1 MDNLELLFDEFI
13 DEAYDG
19 IKCNDSILKFHTLD
33 KQALVGTFSDVPILI
48 INNKK
53 ELINKLK
60 TYLTI
65 VLSREKLKDDRY
77 NIKKCLASLWLNACY
92 EDFSHPYAFIDN
104 RINFYIND
112 DFLNDDITTGEYTL
126 KKMEQSL
133 TKETPYVFKV
143 NREKKYFPSISYGIS
158 NDICYIYNITSSNIE
173 EDKISMSL
181 FLKELYN
188 YGIGKIKVVSCLP
201 MRKISDDILN
211 IFDELACSY
220 ENINVSSH
228 PFEMDEYLNI
238 YVSDFE
244 KDRGVI

>member
-19 IKCNDSILKFHTLD
+19 IKCNGHLLKFHTLD
-33 KQALVGTFSDVPILI
+33 KQALLGHFSDVPILI

-53 ELINKLK
+53 ELINKLR

-65 VLSREKLKDDRY
+65 VLNREHLKDDKY
-77 NIKKCLASLWLNACY
+77 NIKKCLSSLWINACY

-112 DFLNDDITTGEYTL
+112 DFLNDGVVDGDFTL
-126 KKMEQSL
+126 KRIEQSIS
-133 TKETPYVFKV
+133 KETPYAFMACL
-143 NREKKYFPSISYGIS
+143 NEEYLPSISYGIS
-158 NDICYIYNITSSNIE
+158 NDTCYIYNITSDNIDD
-173 EDKISMSL
+173 DKLSLSL
-181 FLKELYN
+181 FLKQLYG

-201 MRKISDDILN
+201 MRKINDDILN

-220 ENINVSSH
+220 ENIKVSSH

-244 KDRGVI
+244 KERGVI